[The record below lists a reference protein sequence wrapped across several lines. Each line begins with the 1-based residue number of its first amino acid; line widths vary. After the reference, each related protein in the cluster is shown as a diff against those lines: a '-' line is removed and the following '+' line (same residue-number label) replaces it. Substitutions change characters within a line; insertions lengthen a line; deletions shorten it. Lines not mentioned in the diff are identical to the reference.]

1 MYSRSTERE
10 VIQMTILFSNVPM
23 VSVFKY
29 NNVLYVRTGTNT
41 ARNIYTKEVVEIPL
55 TERVIIF

>member
-1 MYSRSTERE
+1 
-10 VIQMTILFSNVPM
+10 MTVLFSNVPM

-29 NNVLYVRTGTNT
+29 NNVLYVRTGTNI

-55 TERVIIF
+55 TERLIIF

>member
-1 MYSRSTERE
+1 
-10 VIQMTILFSNVPM
+10 MTILFSNIPM
-23 VSVFKY
+23 FSVFKY
-29 NNVLYVRTGTNT
+29 SNILYVRTGTNT